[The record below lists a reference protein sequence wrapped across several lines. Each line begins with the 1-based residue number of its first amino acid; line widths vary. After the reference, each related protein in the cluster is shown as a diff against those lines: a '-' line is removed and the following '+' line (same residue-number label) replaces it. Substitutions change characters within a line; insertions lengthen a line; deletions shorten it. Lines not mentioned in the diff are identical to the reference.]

1 MTGEQGGPG
10 ARIGVRRPAS
20 RRRARGSV
28 ARALGG
34 LAALAALTGPVM
46 AATPGASATKLP
58 VPSAS
63 APASALPPASEG
75 PGLLPPPRRIAYTN
89 AQVCGAV
96 AAKGGFSYNTFIST
110 NAGSYPIIVVAVA
123 VALAESGCQYNVYL
137 CDPSLARGYYPPVSC
152 PAGTGSY
159 DRGLWQINSYYHSD
173 VSDACAFQVQ
183 CNAAAAFL
191 ISGKGRDWSPWVP
204 YNNGAWASYISLA
217 EQSVYGFSFLLQSH
231 GDGTCLDADSRQPY
245 DKGKIFQWTCSHS
258 DKYQQ
263 WRLTGT
269 VGNLPILQN
278 VGTGT
283 CLDADSRQPYDKGKI
298 FQWRCRTTDPY
309 QQWRFHGSGQ
319 LNVNGNA
326 NAVLR
331 SQGTRTTCLD
341 GDASAR
347 GDGAPIF
354 QWLCTRND
362 IFQQW
367 N

>member
-1 MTGEQGGPG
+1 MTSGQGGSNT
-10 ARIGVRRPAS
+10 RIRVGRPAS
-20 RRRARGSV
+20 RYRARRSV
-28 ARALGG
+28 ARTLGC
-34 LAALAALTGPVM
+34 LAALTGLVL
-46 AATPGASATKLP
+46 AATPGASAAKPP

-63 APASALPPASEG
+63 APAPASEG
-75 PGLLPPPRRIAYTN
+75 PGLLPQPRSIAYTN

-96 AAKGGFSYNTFIST
+96 AAKGGFSYNTYIRT
-110 NAGSYPIIVVAVA
+110 NAGSYPVIVVAVA

-137 CDPSLARGYYPPVSC
+137 CDPSLVHGYYPPVSC

-159 DRGLWQINSYYHSD
+159 DRGLWQINSYYHRE

-191 ISGKGRDWSPWVP
+191 ISDKGRNWSAWAP
-204 YNNGAWASYISLA
+204 YNSGAWASYISLA
-217 EQSVYGFSFLLQSH
+217 EQSVYGFSFQLQNH

-245 DKGKIFQWTCSHS
+245 DKGKIFQWTCRHS
-258 DKYQQ
+258 DRYQQ
-263 WRLTGT
+263 WKLIGT
-269 VGNLPILQN
+269 AGNLPILQN

-309 QQWRFHGSGQ
+309 QQWWFHGGGE

-326 NAVLR
+326 NAVLH

-341 GDASAR
+341 SDSSVR
-347 GDGAPIF
+347 GNRAPIF
-354 QWLCTRND
+354 QWLCNRND

>member
-191 ISGKGRDWSPWVP
+191 ISGKGRNWSPWVP
-204 YNNGAWASYISLA
+204 YNSGAWASYISLA

-245 DKGKIFQWTCSHS
+245 DKGKIFQW
-258 DKYQQ
+258 
-263 WRLTGT
+263 
-269 VGNLPILQN
+269 
-278 VGTGT
+278 
-283 CLDADSRQPYDKGKI
+283 
-298 FQWRCRTTDPY
+298 
-309 QQWRFHGSGQ
+309 
-319 LNVNGNA
+319 
-326 NAVLR
+326 
-331 SQGTRTTCLD
+331 
-341 GDASAR
+341 
-347 GDGAPIF
+347 
-354 QWLCTRND
+354 LCNRND